1 MKPARIPIT
10 PDVQYYAEREA
21 WHLSLNMDK
30 IFRIGITA
38 EINKINAHNML
49 LVEKMQGLRNIDM
62 DEVEKIEGSMTIDQF
77 HKTKKS

>member
-1 MKPARIPIT
+1 M
-10 PDVQYYAEREA
+10 
-21 WHLSLNMDK
+21 
-30 IFRIGITA
+30 GITA

-62 DEVEKIEGSMTIDQF
+62 DEVVKIEGSMTIDQF

>member
-1 MKPARIPIT
+1 
-10 PDVQYYAEREA
+10 V
-21 WHLSLNMDK
+21 DK
-30 IFRIGITA
+30 IFRIGITT

-62 DEVEKIEGSMTIDQF
+62 EEVEKIEGSMTIDQF